1 MDRRQRTGYLV
12 LAVVLAHVILISA
25 QVNAEPGATV
35 LETVTFGAFTEVQR
49 LLTSARDGVVG
60 LWSGYVGLQDV
71 QEENI
76 ELSREIADLRLELQ
90 EQRALA
96 QQTRSLERLLELRQT
111 VALPTLSARVIATD
125 ASPAML
131 ALARDAVPGAED
143 VRRLTLPDDPL
154 PTADAVVSV
163 GHVLSYLPDV
173 RSVERG
179 FRDLAA
185 ALRPGGVLAVDLL
198 DRSFRAA
205 RAGRGPAAAVRGEW
219 AVFATVE
226 FPDPATCVRDIATF
240 VRGADGAWRRDD
252 ERHVNV
258 LVDAA
263 GVAALL
269 AGEGL
274 DVEVARGFDERQR
287 LEEGLVAISG
297 VRRRPP
303 APGRGFEAAGVPDP
317 ARRR

>member
-12 LAVVLAHVILISA
+12 LAVILAHVILISA

-125 ASPAML
+125 ATPYFRTLAIDRGYQDGVRPDLAVIAPDGVVGRVVGSPGLRAAQVQL
-131 ALARDAVPGAED
+131 LVDRNAAAGALIERTRATGVVVGTDDADVLQMEYVSNLVDVRVGDEIVTSGIDGIYPKGFRIGAVTNVAPGIGLYQRIRVDPVVEFSRIED
-143 VRRLTLPDDPL
+143 VL
-154 PTADAVVSV
+154 VV
-163 GHVLSYLPDV
+163 
-173 RSVERG
+173 
-179 FRDLAA
+179 
-185 ALRPGGVLAVDLL
+185 L
-198 DRSFRAA
+198 DTQVVPSDT
-205 RAGRGPAAAVRGEW
+205 GE
-219 AVFATVE
+219 E
-226 FPDPATCVRDIATF
+226 
-240 VRGADGAWRRDD
+240 
-252 ERHVNV
+252 
-258 LVDAA
+258 
-263 GVAALL
+263 
-269 AGEGL
+269 
-274 DVEVARGFDERQR
+274 
-287 LEEGLVAISG
+287 
-297 VRRRPP
+297 
-303 APGRGFEAAGVPDP
+303 
-317 ARRR
+317 